1 MSRRWLQAIN
11 GLVAL
16 ATIGLGGIQLVR
28 GVGHPAYAAL
38 GLPPSPILD
47 SNLRFFGGMALAL
60 GLLLLW
66 VIPRIERRTVAYR
79 IIWLTALAGGIGR
92 LLSMGLVGPPP
103 DFVTAFT
110 VLEVVG
116 APLLIYWQ
124 SRVARSTGS

>member
-1 MSRRWLQAIN
+1 MSKKWLQAIN

-16 ATIGLGGIQLVR
+16 ATVGLGGTQLAR

-38 GLPPSPILD
+38 ALPPSPILD
-47 SNLRFFGGMALAL
+47 SNLRFFGGMGLAL

-66 VIPRIERRTVAYR
+66 VLPRIEVRTAAYR
-79 IIWLTALAGGIGR
+79 IFWLCAFVGGIGR
-92 LLSMGLVGPPP
+92 LLSLGLVGNPPG
-103 DFVTAFT
+103 FVTGIT

-124 SRVARSTGS
+124 SRVASAAGP